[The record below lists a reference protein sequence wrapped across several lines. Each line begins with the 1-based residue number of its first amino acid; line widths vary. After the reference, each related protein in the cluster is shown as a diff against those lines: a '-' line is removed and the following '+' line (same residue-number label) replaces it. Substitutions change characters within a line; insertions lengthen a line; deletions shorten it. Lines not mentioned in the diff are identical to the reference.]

1 MRQRNNQNG
10 AAGSAATCAR
20 QTHRQCWIA
29 ARKREHI
36 QTHLPLLTIAEQRRV
51 RAKFEHAV
59 PKQHQRAAAVAAAP
73 ADGLRR
79 NKQRRHSRAAAA
91 TRAAMQLAAVQRA
104 AAREQ
109 LEIRNR
115 AAKDKAIGGR
125 RPHGVRSGECCV
137 AEGKAAQ
144 PSAHTA
150 RESVQPVGCGTRA
163 TASTGLNA

>member
-1 MRQRNNQNG
+1 M
-10 AAGSAATCAR
+10 
-20 QTHRQCWIA
+20 
-29 ARKREHI
+29 
-36 QTHLPLLTIAEQRRV
+36 

-115 AAKDKAIGGR
+115 AAKDEAIGGR

-163 TASTGLNA
+163 TASTGLNAQRHRGHSARAFRAHAGQRQHRSIRRRRARPANKLRGGGAEIRRRQRK